1 MITIVKNKVFVEGK
15 ETKDPTLI
23 GLAILDALESKKGKI
38 INHSDRREKIIAYI
52 KQKRLRNTLERRS
65 LIDIVCS
72 MLVFSSEE
80 LIERAENLK
89 ISRASAYNFTVLL
102 KDANIITPK
111 EHLFV

>member
-1 MITIVKNKVFVEGK
+1 MITIVNNQVFVEGK
-15 ETKDPTLI
+15 QTTDPTLI
-23 GLAILDALESKKGKI
+23 GLALLDALESKKGKI
-38 INHSDRREKIIAYI
+38 INHSDRREKINAYI
-52 KQKRLRNTLERRS
+52 KQKRLRNTLERRN

-72 MLVFSSEE
+72 MFVFSSEE

-102 KDANIITPK
+102 KEANIITTK

>member
-1 MITIVKNKVFVEGK
+1 MITIVNNQVFVEGK
-15 ETKDPTLI
+15 QTTDPTLI
-23 GLAILDALESKKGKI
+23 GLALLDALESKKGKI
-38 INHSDRREKIIAYI
+38 INHSDRREKINAYI
-52 KQKRLRNTLERRS
+52 KQKRLRNTLERRN

-72 MLVFSSEE
+72 MFVFSSEE

-102 KDANIITPK
+102 KEANIITPK